1 MKLTKQQQSVMDR
14 ILSFLESDASV
25 FVLKGYAGTGK
36 TTMVKEIVE
45 KVQDASQR
53 NTLLM
58 APTGRA
64 ARVLQEK
71 TGYSASTIHR
81 AIYEKGRIESKRVGD
96 LQATELRVHFDVAR
110 APRQSLVIVDE
121 ASMLSSKTNRQDIYE
136 FGTDNLMND
145 LLTFARPIEGGKI
158 LFVGDPAQLPPVGDK
173 DSMALSVAY
182 FEELGLK
189 VETAELTEVLRQKGE
204 SLILKN
210 AMQIRQ
216 LLQEERPNRLVFDER
231 KGEVETLAPE
241 SLLPTYLAAAKEH
254 GRENCVLI
262 CFSNREASGYNAEIR
277 KHLYGASGMPLCTQ
291 DPLMVVQNNYALDMM
306 NGEFTH
312 LLSIDGTEE
321 QSAPIYVEKAGKRER
336 VIMNLHFASV
346 TIADHK
352 GNPQPCMLLL
362 DLLNN
367 DRPSI
372 SVDEQKALYIN
383 FCMRHPKLN
392 QGSEEFINVLMQDAY
407 YNCLRVKYGYAITG
421 HKCQGGEWKNAFVD
435 YSGRTGLKPDCLRW
449 TYTATTRAAER
460 LYVVNLPHITPFS
473 KFRIEPVQQCSK
485 VNAEC
490 RLLGKVQRSP
500 FHAADAPDFLCAKWM
515 CISQNLAFTPYRVHH
530 VLSKPYQEIYF
541 IETPDS
547 VERYDV
553 RYKKGGLFL
562 KAVAQVPS
570 KHTPLVL
577 MALNNERA
585 MPIVFHY
592 EPSSS
597 LMQRLYDLIRSAC
610 DGLNIRITNV
620 VEHPEDYSVI
630 YYFNTSDTMSYIK
643 IYVNS
648 SGFVTYAKPMSLIGV
663 ADHELKNLIVEIQNH
678 FE

>member
-1 MKLTKQQQSVMDR
+1 M
-14 ILSFLESDASV
+14 
-25 FVLKGYAGTGK
+25 
-36 TTMVKEIVE
+36 
-45 KVQDASQR
+45 
-53 NTLLM
+53 
-58 APTGRA
+58 
-64 ARVLQEK
+64 
-71 TGYSASTIHR
+71 
-81 AIYEKGRIESKRVGD
+81 
-96 LQATELRVHFDVAR
+96 
-110 APRQSLVIVDE
+110 
-121 ASMLSSKTNRQDIYE
+121 
-136 FGTDNLMND
+136 
-145 LLTFARPIEGGKI
+145 
-158 LFVGDPAQLPPVGDK
+158 
-173 DSMALSVAY
+173 
-182 FEELGLK
+182 
-189 VETAELTEVLRQKGE
+189 
-204 SLILKN
+204 
-210 AMQIRQ
+210 
-216 LLQEERPNRLVFDER
+216 
-231 KGEVETLAPE
+231 
-241 SLLPTYLAAAKEH
+241 
-254 GRENCVLI
+254 
-262 CFSNREASGYNAEIR
+262 
-277 KHLYGASGMPLCTQ
+277 
-291 DPLMVVQNNYALDMM
+291 
-306 NGEFTH
+306 
-312 LLSIDGTEE
+312 
-321 QSAPIYVEKAGKRER
+321 
-336 VIMNLHFASV
+336 
-346 TIADHK
+346 
-352 GNPQPCMLLL
+352 
-362 DLLNN
+362 
-367 DRPSI
+367 
-372 SVDEQKALYIN
+372 
-383 FCMRHPKLN
+383 
-392 QGSEEFINVLMQDAY
+392 
-407 YNCLRVKYGYAITG
+407 
-421 HKCQGGEWKNAFVD
+421 
-435 YSGRTGLKPDCLRW
+435 
-449 TYTATTRAAER
+449 
-460 LYVVNLPHITPFS
+460 
-473 KFRIEPVQQCSK
+473 QQCSK